1 MILQLDWLKRKF
13 QFDFP
18 VEIFPSI
25 LERFRGTPIRL
36 EELIENLSEES
47 LTFKPEG
54 KWSIKEH
61 AGHLLSL
68 EELGE
73 KRIDV
78 YLSGAEI
85 LTAADITN
93 RATNESNYNSKS
105 IGDILKQFRSA
116 RESLV
121 KKFDTLNQKQAAI
134 SSFHPRLKMQM
145 RIIDWVYFMCEHDDH
160 HLARIREIIMKI
172 S

>member
-1 MILQLDWLKRKF
+1 MIRQLDWLNRKF

-25 LERFRGTPIRL
+25 LERFRGTPARL
-36 EELIENLSEES
+36 EEVTQNLSEEN

-61 AGHLLSL
+61 TGHLLSL

-73 KRIDV
+73 RRFND
-78 YLSGAEI
+78 YLSGVKV
-85 LTAADITN
+85 LTAADMSN
-93 RATNESNYNSKS
+93 RDTNESNYNSKV
-105 IGDILKQFRSA
+105 IDEILKQFRTA

-121 KKFDTLNQKQAAI
+121 QKLEKLDEEQASI
-134 SSFHPRLKMQM
+134 SAFHPRLETQI

-160 HLARIREIIMKI
+160 HLARIREVIRHY
-172 S
+172 